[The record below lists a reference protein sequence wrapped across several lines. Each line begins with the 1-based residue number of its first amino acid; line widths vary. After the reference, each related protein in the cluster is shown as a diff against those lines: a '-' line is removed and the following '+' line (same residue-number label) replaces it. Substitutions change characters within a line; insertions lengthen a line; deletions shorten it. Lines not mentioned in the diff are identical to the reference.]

1 MDNKFSTALHVFLSL
16 TLRTELTPEMF
27 RETACFTSLLLNDA
41 LGHLIIL
48 NPVQF
53 SNWFLCSPEEIIL
66 MANKAH
72 IQTWVFSFIT
82 ILLYFP
88 VTVPSSTLKILAL
101 CWALSH
107 LRSLYASVSRS
118 AQTALF
124 WEYVRRVVERGSG
137 EAEMVGGSGNSLTVH
152 YLRYS

>member
-1 MDNKFSTALHVFLSL
+1 MDNKFSTALHVFLS
-16 TLRTELTPEMF
+16 LRTELTPEMF
-27 RETACFTSLLLNDA
+27 RETACFTSLLLNDT

-53 SNWFLCSPEEIIL
+53 SNWFLCSPKEIIL

-88 VTVPSSTLKILAL
+88 VTVPSSL
-101 CWALSH
+101 
-107 LRSLYASVSRS
+107 
-118 AQTALF
+118 
-124 WEYVRRVVERGSG
+124 
-137 EAEMVGGSGNSLTVH
+137 
-152 YLRYS
+152 